1 MSDVTRYMWTATGL
15 RPSEIE
21 HGPVR
26 FIRETDYDAL
36 RATVERLEAERQ
48 TFIDALWEYGHDV
61 HGQHTGVRDGRCGLC
76 SAYDSYVAASNE

>member
-1 MSDVTRYMWTATGL
+1 MFDVTRYMWTATGL

-36 RATVERLEAERQ
+36 RATVARLEGALERIADKSARDEVMELKNMAR
-48 TFIDALWEYGHDV
+48 TALEVKDAKKKVTKGKK
-61 HGQHTGVRDGRCGLC
+61 
-76 SAYDSYVAASNE
+76 